1 MSKHVAIL
9 PTAALALALLAGCG
23 SGSQATGDDSLPE
36 ETESAS
42 VTAAAAE
49 HLTAE
54 SGDEY
59 ARSVQTWSPYMELW
73 RVDGTSVTYTEINC
87 LGDAGEVTPGT
98 WTDDTITWEGR
109 SPIHGAGMGNTSSM
123 EPLTEDTLHRVGARE
138 SATSDIEGQLTAHIE
153 KCKEVGETVGGILL
167 G

>member
-1 MSKHVAIL
+1 MRC
-9 PTAALALALLAGCG
+9 PCG
-23 SGSQATGDDSLPE
+23 SSSQATGDDSSLD

-54 SGDEY
+54 PGDEY
-59 ARSVQTWSPYMELW
+59 ALSVQSWVPHMQLW
-73 RVDGTSVTYTEINC
+73 RVDDTSVTYTETNC
-87 LGDAGEVTPGT
+87 LGDAGEVTAGV
-98 WTDDTITWEGR
+98 WEDDTVTWEGR

-123 EPLTEDTLHRVGARE
+123 DPLTETTLHRVGARE
-138 SATSDIEGQLTAHIE
+138 SATSDIEGQLTAHVE
-153 KCKEVGETVGGILL
+153 KCKETGETVGGILL